1 MFNSR
6 DHLLSKGYRK
16 SPPLPPSKKERNN
29 EICVVHFG
37 LGGRGREGWLAL

>member
-6 DHLLSKGYRK
+6 DHLLGKGYRK
-16 SPPLPPSKKERNN
+16 SPPPQKGNKQQ
-29 EICVVHFG
+29 ICIVHFC